1 MDEAR
6 AVIARL
12 DRIDVLTAELRHE
25 LWELADEAE
34 EWARVEDDERAL
46 AAAAALKGG
55 YLGGT
60 VASPL
65 ICR

>member
-12 DRIDVLTAELRHE
+12 DRIAAELR
-25 LWELADEAE
+25 LLAVEAE
-34 EWARVEDDERAL
+34 EWARVEGDERAI
-46 AAAAALKGG
+46 AAAAALARNPR
-55 YLGGT
+55 LGDLT
-60 VASPL
+60 VDASL

>member
-25 LWELADEAE
+25 LCELAGEAE

-55 YLGGT
+55 YGGRT